1 MKYCFFLFL
10 SLSLYFLPAQSLTP
24 SATFLNFGDAFDDQ
38 VDSLSLTLSNPHP
51 YTVRVSEIRFYQ
63 TYTQTDFWAN
73 NNDFDVPPGGQTQI
87 WIYFQ
92 PRHNITYNSEMLIL
106 TDSRR
111 GALSINLRGVGEY
124 SNPYYNSLANKDE
137 QSLKTALS
145 SLLSQSFVQQSY
157 SAARDE
163 MFMVI
168 DNQRVNGQGASSN
181 QLEGVYTGQI
191 INGFSNR
198 AAAQNMGFNTEHVF
212 PQSLF
217 SSNLPMRSDI
227 HHLFP
232 TNSNANSQRGNLP
245 FGTVSNPSWQQGGS
259 KKNNSRF
266 EPRDEHKGEIA
277 RAMMYFVLRYQDYS
291 NFFAPQTTILRQW
304 HRDFPP
310 DDIARK
316 RNDDIEAVQGN
327 RNPFVDYPQLE
338 ERITNFSANSQA
350 PTRWALDRPD
360 GAMVFDTIGFPTQ
373 AYYEYPLINYGN
385 QSINLTQL
393 SFRQGAFQLI
403 SGTGN
408 PTNIE
413 PGESITLQIRPL
425 TGAGEIRD
433 TLQIN
438 TNVPGEEQINVPIS
452 AFFDSSN
459 SLEAVT
465 ESFASVRYLPLR
477 GTLVLSNEQT
487 IRETHFQLFDLKGQ
501 SCLQGYWQGREYEVS
516 LAALASGLYVLRL
529 RQGEQ
534 WQQQKLWIR

>member
-1 MKYCFFLFL
+1 
-10 SLSLYFLPAQSLTP
+10 YFLPAQSLTP
-24 SATFLNFGDAFDDQ
+24 SAAFLNFGDTFDNQ
-38 VDSLSLTLSNPHP
+38 VDSLSLLLSNPHP
-51 YTVRVSEIRFYQ
+51 YSVRVNEIRFYQ
-63 TYTQTDFWAN
+63 TYTQTDFRASSS
-73 NNDFDVPPGGQTQI
+73 DFDVPPGGQTQI
-87 WIYFQ
+87 WVYFQ

-111 GALSINLRGVGEY
+111 GALSINLRGVGKY
-124 SNPYYNSLANKDE
+124 SDPYYNSLANKDE

-145 SLLSQSFVQQSY
+145 SLLAQGFVQQSY
-157 SAARDE
+157 NAARDE

-168 DNQRVNGQGASSN
+168 DNQKINGQGASSN
-181 QLEGVYTGQI
+181 QLEGVYTGLLI
-191 INGFSNR
+191 DGFNNR
-198 AAAQNMGFNTEHVF
+198 AGAQNMGFNTEHVF

-232 TNSNANSQRGNLP
+232 TNSNANSQRGNLA
-245 FGTVSNPSWQQGGS
+245 FGTVSNPSWQEGGS
-259 KKNNSRF
+259 KKGNNRF

-310 DDIARK
+310 VDIARK

-338 ERITNFSANSQA
+338 ERITNFSGNSQA

-360 GAMVFDTIGFPTQ
+360 GAMVFDTVGFPTQ
-373 AYYEYPLINYGN
+373 AYYEYPLINHGN
-385 QSINLTQL
+385 QSISLTQL

-408 PTNIE
+408 PASIE
-413 PGESITLQIRPL
+413 PGEAITLQIRPL
-425 TGAGEIRD
+425 SGMGEIQD

-438 TNVPGEEQINVPIS
+438 TNIPGEEQINVPIS

-459 SLEAVT
+459 RVEDLSS
-465 ESFASVRYLPLR
+465 SFASVRYLPLR
-477 GTLVLSNEQT
+477 GTLVFYNEQPLQP
-487 IRETHFQLFDLKGQ
+487 THFQLLDLKGQ
-501 SCLQGYWQGREYEVS
+501 TCLQGHWQEGVHEVS
-516 LAALASGLYVLRL
+516 LDALAAGLYLLRL

-534 WQQQKLWIR
+534 WQQQKLWIQ